1 LEAVWEPPPE
11 MVIPIVD
18 GWKPYSYFPVIQ
30 RCWSHVL
37 RVAEDVAKSCS
48 IGKKLS
54 ERLHLLY
61 HEIKTFRLLR
71 PEGSL
76 KLKEKA
82 LSRINV
88 MLAEAKG
95 ETNDGICKKLMKFMV
110 TLENA
115 KIDLLTAIEHPYLW
129 LTNNTSERNLRKFVI
144 HRKIRGFVA
153 SQKSKKA
160 LTNFATVFESQRQQ
174 GKLPYQSLKEILTVG
189 G

>member
-1 LEAVWEPPPE
+1 MLVTCIASSRRCSKKLLNWE
-11 MVIPIVD
+11 
-18 GWKPYSYFPVIQ
+18 
-30 RCWSHVL
+30 
-37 RVAEDVAKSCS
+37 
-48 IGKKLS
+48 KLS

-71 PEGSL
+71 PKGSLKSL

-82 LSRINV
+82 LSRIND

-95 ETNDGICKKLMKFMV
+95 DANDGICKKLMKFMV

-115 KIDLLTAIEHPYLW
+115 KNDLLTAIEHPYLW

-153 SQKSKKA
+153 SEKSKKA
-160 LTNFATVFESQRQQ
+160 LSNFATVFESQRQQ
-174 GKLPYQSLKEILTVG
+174 GKLPYQSLKEILTAG

>member
-1 LEAVWEPPPE
+1 
-11 MVIPIVD
+11 MVIPVVD

-30 RCWSHVL
+30 RCWSHIL

-54 ERLHLLY
+54 DQLHQLY
-61 HEIKTFRLLR
+61 HNIKRFRQLR
-71 PEGSL
+71 PGKSSL
-76 KLKEKA
+76 KLKEIA
-82 LSRINV
+82 LNRIND

-95 ETNDGICKKLMKFMV
+95 DTDDVICKKLRKFMI

-115 KIDLLTAIEHPYLW
+115 KKDLLTAIEHPDLW

-153 SQKSKKA
+153 SEKSKKA
-160 LTNFATVFESQRQQ
+160 LSNFATVFESQRRDR
-174 GKLPYQSLKEILTVG
+174 KSTRLNSSHTDISRMPSSA
-189 G
+189 